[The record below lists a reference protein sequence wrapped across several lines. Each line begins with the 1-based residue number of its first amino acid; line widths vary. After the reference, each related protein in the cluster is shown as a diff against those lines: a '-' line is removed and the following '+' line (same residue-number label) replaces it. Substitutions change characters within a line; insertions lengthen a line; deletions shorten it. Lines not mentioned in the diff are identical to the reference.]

1 MAGSKE
7 YVEKAGI
14 SSVKKFNIDFLKKAR
29 NLFASLTIIS
39 YLWGVK
45 QLNKD
50 NYDNDFN
57 RD

>member
-1 MAGSKE
+1 MVRKIGAPKNL
-7 YVEKAGI
+7 
-14 SSVKKFNIDFLKKAR
+14 SVKKFHIDFLKKAR

-45 QLNKD
+45 QLNKS

-57 RD
+57 DFKRD

>member
-1 MAGSKE
+1 MVRKIGAPKNL
-7 YVEKAGI
+7 
-14 SSVKKFNIDFLKKAR
+14 SVKKFNIDFLKKAR

-45 QLNKD
+45 QLNKS

-57 RD
+57 DFKRD

>member
-1 MAGSKE
+1 MIGKIGAPKNL
-7 YVEKAGI
+7 
-14 SSVKKFNIDFLKKAR
+14 SVNKFNIDFLKKAR
-29 NLFASLTIIS
+29 NLFASLTNFS

-45 QLNKD
+45 QLNKS